1 MKTSLIDL
9 PDWDPAVLQGLGV
22 AISRVEAD
30 SRRVF
35 PGDVFLACRGE
46 YSDGRDFIAAALEK
60 GAAAVLWD
68 DADGFVWNPA
78 WQVPNLAVPQ
88 LRERAG
94 IVAAHVYGYPSR
106 DMAVIGITGTNGK
119 TSISHWLAQA
129 YALLG
134 EKAALIGTVGNGFYG
149 ALTETTHTTPDPITV
164 QQKLAEYRRQGAHMV
179 SMEVSSHGLDQFRV
193 NGVSFRSAVFT
204 NLTRDHLDYHGTMA
218 EYGASKAKLFHW
230 QGLQHAVIN
239 VDDAFGRQLASEI
252 DQSRTRVISYGLEQ
266 GDVRPLSLAANL
278 DGLQL
283 SVTTPW
289 GNAEIK
295 SPLLGRFNAANMLA
309 CLAVLCANGV
319 TLDDAVR
326 VLGKIQPARGRMQRI
341 GSSLEPLV
349 VVDYAHTPDALEK
362 ALATLAE
369 IRPVGGKLFCVFGC
383 GGDRD
388 KGKRPIMGEIAER
401 IADVAV
407 VTSDNPRSEAPAA
420 IVADIV
426 AGMQAPGHV
435 EIDRA
440 AAIHWAVANARVGD
454 VILIAGKG
462 HEEYQDIAGVKQPF
476 SDFRVAE
483 DALTAWGANDAAA
496 V

>member
-1 MKTSLIDL
+1 MKTTLVNL
-9 PDWDPAVLQGLGV
+9 PDWDPAMLQGLGV
-22 AISRVEAD
+22 AMSRVETD
-30 SRRVF
+30 SRRVL
-35 PGDVFLACRGE
+35 PGDLFLACRGE
-46 YSDGRDFIAAALEK
+46 YTDGRDFIPAALAK

-68 DADGFVWNPA
+68 SADGFSWNPA
-78 WQVPNLAVPQ
+78 WQVPNLPVPD
-88 LRERAG
+88 LRANAG
-94 IVAAHVYGYPSR
+94 IVAAHVYGQPSR

-149 ALTETTHTTPDPITV
+149 ELTETTHTTPDPVTV
-164 QQKLAEYRRQGAHMV
+164 QQKLAEYRRQGASVV

-193 NGVSFRSAVFT
+193 NGVTFRSAVFT
-204 NLTRDHLDYHGTMA
+204 NLTRDHLDYHGSME
-218 EYGASKAKLFHW
+218 EYSASKAKLFHW
-230 QGLQHAVIN
+230 QGLQHAIIN
-239 VDDAFGRQLASEI
+239 ADDAFGRTLAAGI
-252 DQSRTRVISYGLEQ
+252 DSSKTRVITYGLEQ

-283 SVTTPW
+283 AVTTPW
-289 GNAEIK
+289 GDAVIK

-309 CLAVLCANGV
+309 CLAVLCVNGV
-319 TLDDAVR
+319 ALEDAAR

-349 VVDYAHTPDALEK
+349 VVDYAHTPDALDK

-369 IRPVGGKLFCVFGC
+369 IRPAGSKLFCVFGC

-388 KGKRPIMGEIAER
+388 KGKRPLMGGIAER

-407 VTSDNPRSEAPAA
+407 VTSDNPRSEDPQA
-420 IVADIV
+420 IINDIL
-426 AGMQAPGHV
+426 AGMQAPGHI

-440 AAIHWAVANARVGD
+440 AAIHWAVLQARVGD

-462 HEEYQDIAGVKQPF
+462 HEEYQDIAGVKHPF

-483 DALTAWGANDAAA
+483 DALTAWGAKHAAA
-496 V
+496 E